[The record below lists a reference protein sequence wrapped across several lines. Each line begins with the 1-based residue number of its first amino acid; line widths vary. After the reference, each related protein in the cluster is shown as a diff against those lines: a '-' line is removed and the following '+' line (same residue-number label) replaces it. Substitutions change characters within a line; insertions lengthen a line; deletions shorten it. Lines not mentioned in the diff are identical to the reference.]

1 MPKIGIIYEVEIF
14 KAHFHR
20 DLFYIDWHFAF
31 GMQNLKSMKAQIISI
46 GNELLIGDT
55 INTNASWMGQF
66 LNELGIEIT
75 RIHTISD
82 DKNLIKETVQQ
93 SMSES
98 DLVITTG
105 GLGPTHDDIT
115 KTCITEL
122 FNTNLIKDEA
132 VDEYIRELFKSRNIP
147 FSESNT
153 WQAMVP
159 ENCEVLFNKAGTA
172 PGMWFHENDCFL
184 AVLPGVP
191 YEMKYLME
199 KGVASKL
206 REVSKSI
213 GYIHTEYVKVA
224 GIGESTLS
232 DTLLGDLSTY
242 LNDHVS
248 LAFLPSFGQVTLRIT
263 GRGKTKEEAILK
275 SSRLSTLINEKASQ
289 YIYGN
294 SKEVTISEA
303 VGELLKNKNLTIATA
318 ESCTGGLI
326 ANKITDISGSSAYM
340 LGGIVSYDNSVK
352 VNLLDVKQQD
362 LNELGAVSKE
372 VALQMAKGVSNK
384 LGSHISISTTG
395 VAGPTGGTKEKP
407 VGTVW
412 IGIFGLG
419 QHFAVKA
426 LFTKDRLVNKERT
439 AVIAL
444 EIIRRLLLGIEELP
458 YSLTKETA

>member
-1 MPKIGIIYEVEIF
+1 
-14 KAHFHR
+14 
-20 DLFYIDWHFAF
+20 
-31 GMQNLKSMKAQIISI
+31 MKAQLVSI

-82 DKNLIKETVQQ
+82 DKMLIKETVQQ
-93 SMSES
+93 SMKES

-115 KTCITEL
+115 KTCIAEL
-122 FNTNLIKDEA
+122 FSAKLVKDES
-132 VDEYIRELFKSRNIP
+132 VEEYIRELFKSRNIP
-147 FSESNT
+147 FSESNS

-159 ENCEVLFNKAGTA
+159 ENCEILFNKAGTA
-172 PGMWFHENDCFL
+172 PGMWFHENDCYL

-199 KGVASKL
+199 KGVATKL
-206 REVSKSI
+206 REVSNYI
-213 GYIHTEYVKVA
+213 GYIHTEYIKIA

-232 DTLLGDLSTY
+232 DNILGDLSSY
-242 LNDHVS
+242 LNNHVS

-263 GRGKTKEEAILK
+263 GNGNTKEEAIMR
-275 SSRLSTLINEKASQ
+275 SSKLIALIKEKAADF
-289 YIYGN
+289 IFGN
-294 SKEVTISEA
+294 SKDITISEA
-303 VGELLKNKNLTIATA
+303 VGDLLTEQKLTISTA

-326 ANKITDISGSSAYM
+326 ANNITDISGSSAYM
-340 LGGIVSYDNSVK
+340 LGGVVAYDNSVK
-352 VNLLDVKQQD
+352 VNQLGILQKD
-362 LNELGAVSKE
+362 LNSVGAVSKE
-372 VALQMAKGVSNK
+372 VALQMAKGVANR
-384 LGSHISISTTG
+384 LGSDIGVSTTG
-395 VAGPTGGTKEKP
+395 IAGPTGGTEDKP

-412 IGIFGLG
+412 IGVFGLG

-426 LFTKDRLVNKERT
+426 FFTKDRLVNKERT

-444 EIIRRLLLGIEELP
+444 EIIRRLLIGIEELP
-458 YSLTKETA
+458 YALNKETA

>member
-1 MPKIGIIYEVEIF
+1 
-14 KAHFHR
+14 
-20 DLFYIDWHFAF
+20 
-31 GMQNLKSMKAQIISI
+31 MQNLKSMKAQIISI

-66 LNELGIEIT
+66 LNELGIEVT

-82 DKNLIKETVQQ
+82 DKKLIKETVKQ
-93 SMSES
+93 SMQDC

-115 KTCITEL
+115 KTCIVEL
-122 FNTNLIKDEA
+122 FNTKLVNNESVEIYIK
-132 VDEYIRELFKSRNIP
+132 ELFRSRNIP
-147 FSESNT
+147 FSESNS

-172 PGMWFHENDCFL
+172 PGMWFYEDGCYL

-191 YEMKYLME
+191 YEMKYLMK
-199 KGVASKL
+199 KGVATKL
-206 REVSKSI
+206 REVSNSI
-213 GYIHTEYVKVA
+213 GYIHTEYIKVA

-232 DTLLGDLSTY
+232 DQILGDLTTY
-242 LNDHVS
+242 LNDLVS
-248 LAFLPSFGQVTLRIT
+248 LAFLPSFGQVMLRIT
-263 GRGKTKEEAILK
+263 GHGETKQEAIER
-275 SSRLSTLINEKASQ
+275 SSQLSALINEKAAP
-289 YIYGN
+289 YIFGK
-294 SKEVTISEA
+294 SKEYTISEA
-303 VGELLKNKNLTIATA
+303 VGELLIKQNLTIATA

-340 LGGIVSYDNSVK
+340 LGGIVSYHNSVK
-352 VNLLDVKQQD
+352 VNQLNVKQHD
-362 LNELGAVSKE
+362 LDSVGAVSKE
-372 VALQMAKGVSNK
+372 VALQMAKGVANS
-384 LGSHISISTTG
+384 LGSDIAVSTTG

-412 IGIFGLG
+412 IGVYGLG

-439 AVIAL
+439 TVIAL
-444 EIIRRLLLGIEELP
+444 EIIRRLLSGIEELP
-458 YSLTKETA
+458 YSLKKETA

>member
-1 MPKIGIIYEVEIF
+1 
-14 KAHFHR
+14 
-20 DLFYIDWHFAF
+20 
-31 GMQNLKSMKAQIISI
+31 MKAQLISI

-55 INTNASWMGQF
+55 VNTNASWMGQF
-66 LNELGIEIT
+66 LNELGVEVT
-75 RIHTISD
+75 RVHTISD
-82 DKNLIKETVQQ
+82 DGDLIKEAVQL

-115 KTCITEL
+115 KTCIAEL
-122 FNTNLIKDEA
+122 FDAKLIKDES
-132 VDEYIRELFKSRNIP
+132 VEEYIRDLFKSRNIP

-172 PGMWFHENDCFL
+172 PGMWFHEDDCYL

-191 YEMKYLME
+191 YEMKYLM
-199 KGVASKL
+199 KRRVASKL
-206 REVSKSI
+206 REVWKSV
-213 GYIHTEYVKVA
+213 GYIHTEYLKIA

-232 DTLLGDLSTY
+232 DQVLGDLSSF

-263 GRGKTKEEAILK
+263 GKGETKGEAIRRSEK
-275 SSRLSTLINEKASQ
+275 LIAFIKEKAGPF
-289 YIYGN
+289 IYGF
-294 SKEVTISEA
+294 SKEITLSEA
-303 VGELLKNKNLTIATA
+303 VGELLKFQNLTIATA

-326 ANKITDISGSSAYM
+326 ASRITDIAGSSEYM

-352 VNLLDVKQQD
+352 VNQLGVKQED
-362 LNELGAVSKE
+362 LDSVGAVSKE
-372 VALQMAKGVSNK
+372 VALQMAKGASER
-384 LGSHISISTTG
+384 LGSDIAISTTG
-395 VAGPTGGTKEKP
+395 IAGPGGGSEEKP

-412 IGIFGLG
+412 IGVTGLG

-426 LFTKDRLVNKERT
+426 FFTKDRIVNRGRT
-439 AVIAL
+439 SVVAL
-444 EIIRRLLLGIEELP
+444 EIIRRLLSGMEELP
-458 YSLTKETA
+458 YALKKEHA